1 MSPARARPHHPLATI
16 RGTRT
21 ASARKASR
29 SSASAE
35 ISHARV
41 RPGHRRRAAIR
52 RGAVVALICSTT
64 HRPPTRDAE
73 TTVPVARRPR
83 RSVQCTAPP
92 PINASVRGA
101 CHEDRRADAARPT
114 APESPAITPA
124 AAPATVDA
132 ARYSASAAAAT
143 KNTTTTV
150 RHKDLRTSTQ
160 NSDDV
165 RIR

>member
-1 MSPARARPHHPLATI
+1 MSPACARPHHPLATL
-16 RGTRT
+16 RDTRA

-41 RPGHRRRAAIR
+41 RPVLRRCAAIGRAA
-52 RGAVVALICSTT
+52 VDALMCSTP
-64 HRPPTRDAE
+64 HSPPTRDAE
-73 TTVPVARRPR
+73 TSVPVARRPR
-83 RSVQCTAPP
+83 RSVHCTAPP
-92 PINASVRGA
+92 SINASVQGI
-101 CHEDRRADAARPT
+101 CIEDMRADAARPT
-114 APESPAITPA
+114 APQSPAITPA
-124 AAPATVDA
+124 AVPATVDA

-143 KNTTTTV
+143 KSTTKTV
-150 RHKDLRTSTQ
+150 RHNDLRTSTR